1 MINKFSN
8 IPLYSQLKTII
19 IDKINSGE
27 FPAESQI
34 PSEQEICEKYNISRP
49 TVRQAIAELTNSG
62 ILYKEKGKGTFVSK
76 SKTKIDIKN
85 YSGFTDSLLD
95 SPEPGQRNI
104 IETRI
109 VERGN
114 TVFNESLFGALPGGG
129 NSGYAEIMYTALD
142 RDYPVSLN
150 VSYIPLS
157 YFPTILEDVKAKKP
171 SYEILRGKYPLLPV
185 RTKSSIEVIYSDQ
198 QDAQY
203 LMVQSGSALIRIEN
217 VLYSKSGQAVE
228 IVICKYKAD
237 KCKLLFENNK

>member
-27 FPAESQI
+27 FPAEAQI

-76 SKTKIDIKN
+76 TKTKIDIKN

-95 SPEPGQRNI
+95 SQEPGQRNI
-104 IETRI
+104 IAARI

-114 TVFNESLFGALPGGG
+114 NVFDESLFGMLQGGS
-129 NSGYAEIMYTALD
+129 NPGYAEIMYTTLD
-142 RDYPVSLN
+142 KDYPVSLN
-150 VSYIPLS
+150 ISYIPLA
-157 YFPTILEDVKAKKP
+157 YFPTILDDVKAKKP

-185 RTKSSIEVIYSDQ
+185 KTKSSIEVIYSDQ

-237 KCKLLFENNK
+237 KCKLLFENIK